1 MYIDVY
7 SCPQRRKLCFVSLV
21 WRCYW
26 LVPASYWLVMA
37 CSGSACSLFQATT
50 SQNVLTCKF
59 TIYQLHVRSHYNV
72 GQVLQRGS
80 IITKQSSTVVSDLYI
95 FFLLTYNFGQKV
107 FRTYCKTPELQYSKV
122 IFQTQTQPPVISKS
136 RLLGY
141 YFCASYFSYIDQQL
155 TADFKTADLKIC

>member
-7 SCPQRRKLCFVSLV
+7 SCPQRRKLCFIPLV

-26 LVPASYWLVMA
+26 LVPACYWLVMA
-37 CSGSACSLFQATT
+37 CSGSFRFLQATT

-59 TIYQLHVRSHYNV
+59 TISQLHVRFHYNV
-72 GQVLQRGS
+72 GQVLQRGA
-80 IITKQSSTVVSDLYI
+80 IIAKQSSTVVSELYI
-95 FFLLTYNFGQKV
+95 FFLLIYNFGQKV

-122 IFQTQTQPPVISKS
+122 IFQTQTQSPVISKS

-141 YFCASYFSYIDQQL
+141 YFSYIDQQL